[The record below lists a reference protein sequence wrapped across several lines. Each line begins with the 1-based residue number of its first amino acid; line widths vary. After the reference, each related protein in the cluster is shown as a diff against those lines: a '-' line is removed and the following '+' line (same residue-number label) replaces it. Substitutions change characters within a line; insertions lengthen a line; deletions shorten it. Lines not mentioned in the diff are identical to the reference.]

1 MHYLLNWGK
10 LTSVTINEIVG
21 GDGIRQKRRENVSK
35 VRVIIES
42 DSRSTICNISKATG
56 DAF

>member
-1 MHYLLNWGK
+1 MHYLLNWGT

-21 GDGIRQKRRENVSK
+21 GDGIRQRRRENVSK
-35 VRVIIES
+35 VRDIIES
-42 DSRSTICNISKATG
+42 DSRSPICNISKATG